1 MTEQIEMPEESLVP
15 KGTGAQLRL
24 AREKMGLSIA
34 QMAER
39 TRIPQRQIMAIEA
52 GNLSA
57 LPGRAYAVGFARTM
71 ARESGLDEEAIVAA
85 VRVELD
91 QLGPSERDQRQT
103 YEPGDPARAPSGQL
117 VWISA
122 IAVVVLLAG
131 LFMAARVLFAPAAQ
145 LPSLVDEQV
154 EAGQSGGADAAAP
167 AMADAS
173 GAVTFTARDTVWVRF
188 SNSDG
193 TRLMEGELAAGQSYT
208 VPADASGPR
217 ILTGRPDLLEV
228 TVGGRAVP
236 PLSTLPQ
243 TVSNVPVDAASLLA
257 RAAPPAASVS
267 PAAVPPATQAAASRR
282 PTAPSAPRT
291 AGTATAIPA
300 DTPTAS
306 PEIAPAPERDAGGA
320 QESPAQ

>member
-1 MTEQIEMPEESLVP
+1 MTEQIEMPEESLLP
-15 KGTGAQLRL
+15 KGAGAQLRL

-91 QLGPSERDQRQT
+91 QLGPTERDQRQT
-103 YEPGDPARAPSGQL
+103 YEPGDPARAPSARL

-122 IAVVVLLAG
+122 IAVLVLLVG

-145 LPSLVDEQV
+145 LPSLVEEHE
-154 EAGQSGGADAAAP
+154 EAGQSTGTDAVAPAAP
-167 AMADAS
+167 DPS
-173 GAVTFTARDTVWVRF
+173 GAVTFTAKDTVWVRF

-208 VPADASGPR
+208 LPADASGPR

-228 TVGGRAVP
+228 TIAGQAVP

-257 RAAPPAASVS
+257 RTAAPAASAS
-267 PAAVPPATQAAASRR
+267 PAAIPPGAQGAASRR
-282 PTAPSAPRT
+282 PAAAAAPTR
-291 AGTATAIPA
+291 AGTATTVPA

-306 PEIAPAPERDAGGA
+306 PEIAPAPERDADGTP
-320 QESPAQ
+320 ESPVQ